1 MMAMTIVKWVTGLDH
16 TKNPPKLLYPAFGE
30 KLVGRPHDELHRAWQ
45 EAEDIVKACISRN
58 GFKFSGEYHQYGE
71 CGMPMFD
78 DGSVLFCSWRHWG
91 SIMAEA
97 WDPDGAKGLDYMDF
111 YMSGF
116 VANDEIVVPKH
127 ETDFV

>member
-1 MMAMTIVKWVTGLDH
+1 MKIVKWVTGLDH

-45 EAEDIVKACISRN
+45 EVEDIVKACIRRN

-71 CGMPMFD
+71 CGLPMFD

>member
-1 MMAMTIVKWVTGLDH
+1 MTIVKWVTGLDH

-45 EAEDIVKACISRN
+45 EAEDIVKACIRRY
-58 GFKFSGEYHQYGE
+58 GFKFSGEYHQYGG

-116 VANDEIVVPKH
+116 VPNDEIVVPKH

>member
-1 MMAMTIVKWVTGLDH
+1 
-16 TKNPPKLLYPAFGE
+16 
-30 KLVGRPHDELHRAWQ
+30 
-45 EAEDIVKACISRN
+45 
-58 GFKFSGEYHQYGE
+58 
-71 CGMPMFD
+71 MPMFD